1 MLIIIM
7 CTHQTDN
14 GVLESG
20 SSVMEADMFL
30 PKPRKDKQQN
40 TKQKKKK
47 QQNKHT

>member
-7 CTHQTDN
+7 YTHQTDN

-30 PKPRKDKQQN
+30 PKPRKDSKTPN
-40 TKQKKKK
+40 KKNK